1 MADSDE
7 TARPVLVVDDD
18 DDFRLSLAESLE
30 HEGYPVVQASNGDQA
45 LSWLRRG
52 ERPRLVLLDLWMPK
66 MDGWQL
72 RRALEEPPFRGLP
85 VVVMSAA
92 HAVDPGFL
100 HVAAVLEKPFSL
112 SQLLGLLENYP
123 G

>member
-1 MADSDE
+1 MVGSDRM
-7 TARPVLVVDDD
+7 ARPLLVVDDD

-30 HEGYPVVQASNGDQA
+30 HEGHRVVQASNGEEA
-45 LSWLRRG
+45 LAWLRRG

-72 RRALEEPPFRGLP
+72 RRALQEPPF
-85 VVVMSAA
+85 VVMSAA
-92 HAVDPGFL
+92 HALESGFL

-112 SQLLGLLENYP
+112 PQLLALIDHFP
-123 G
+123 GD